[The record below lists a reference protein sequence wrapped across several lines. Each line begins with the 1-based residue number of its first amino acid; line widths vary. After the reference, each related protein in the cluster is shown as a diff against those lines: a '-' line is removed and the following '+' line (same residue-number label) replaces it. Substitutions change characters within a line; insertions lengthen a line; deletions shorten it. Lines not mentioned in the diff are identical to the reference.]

1 LTKDK
6 TAELGAL
13 RIASNNRSFRVR
25 DLPAIIDKFPLKTA
39 SLGESIAY
47 YRKLRDLV
55 PPGVR
60 RSYLNTVRDILAR
73 PQRRDNITSADLW
86 EKCFMRE
93 ASSRHAYSRGAYYI
107 GGTPEEVDP
116 PRFTF
121 TMALPDAAGPH
132 VVDLDFSHYRDL
144 PHRTILFIGRN
155 GTGKTRALATLA
167 ISLWSGH

>member
-1 LTKDK
+1 MQFFVYGGRSTPPKSTELRYPYVSLYQDNWDDFGWKCRFIATLHLTKDE

-25 DLPAIIDKFPLKTA
+25 DLPAIIDKFPVKTA

-55 PPGVR
+55 RPGVR

-73 PQRRDNITSADLW
+73 PRRRDNITNADLW

-93 ASSRHAYSRGAYYI
+93 ASSRQRLIPLSQVGQY
-107 GGTPEEVDP
+107 
-116 PRFTF
+116 
-121 TMALPDAAGPH
+121 
-132 VVDLDFSHYRDL
+132 VV
-144 PHRTILFIGRN
+144 
-155 GTGKTRALATLA
+155 
-167 ISLWSGH
+167 